1 MEQPGSWREL
11 RFQKKAEA
19 TLHKEED
26 VFGTPRRG
34 KDRDGKE
41 DRGRAGRWQE
51 GSTLGMHWKKEG
63 LI

>member
-1 MEQPGSWREL
+1 MEEPGRWREL

-26 VFGTPRRG
+26 VFRTPRRG
-34 KDRDGKE
+34 KDRDGKVTVC
-41 DRGRAGRWQE
+41 RAGRWQE
-51 GSTLGMHWKKEG
+51 GSTLGMYWKREG